1 MLEDADE
8 HQAVRLREAEGV
20 LDGVGQPAV
29 ERGVSQ
35 VQRVRQHEEVGG
47 GGGRGCHL
55 AAAAVAEQR
64 SLEETRPG
72 NWPSAR
78 V

>member
-35 VQRVRQHEEVGG
+35 VQRVRQHEEGG
-47 GGGRGCHL
+47 GDARGCHL
-55 AAAAVAEQR
+55 VAAAVAEQR
-64 SLEETRPG
+64 PLEETRPG
-72 NWPSAR
+72 NWTSAR

>member
-8 HQAVRLREAEGV
+8 HEAVRLREAEGV

-29 ERGVSQ
+29 ERGVGQ

-47 GGGRGCHL
+47 GGCHSAT
-55 AAAAVAEQR
+55 AAEGA
-64 SLEETRPG
+64 
-72 NWPSAR
+72 
-78 V
+78 